1 MNNKDIDI
9 ERELPK
15 AILKWYIFRKTDS
28 VVYIGYPTDP
38 LYECL
43 QEDSGVG
50 KIAGVDFLDIREWMQ
65 WKANIGNYDIAIL
78 SECFE
83 KFEKP
88 EQLISSVRQLL
99 NANGL
104 FFPSGA

>member
-50 KIAGVDFLDIREWMQ
+50 K
-65 WKANIGNYDIAIL
+65 
-78 SECFE
+78 
-83 KFEKP
+83 
-88 EQLISSVRQLL
+88 
-99 NANGL
+99 
-104 FFPSGA
+104 